1 MTKRISDE
9 MKKLIAVGLIFIALS
24 FCAVYTSVRIGA
36 ESAMAEITE
45 FTMAEADYHQRISTQ
60 LEAINLN
67 LSTIADSLSSG
78 NESVQ
83 TTLEETMDQMTA
95 MNAVFLDYG
104 RRMGILVQEG
114 ADV

>member
-9 MKKLIAVGLIFIALS
+9 GKKLIAIGLIFISFS

-36 ESAMAEITE
+36 EAALSEITE
-45 FTMAEADYHQRISTQ
+45 FTATEADYHQRISAQ
-60 LEAINLN
+60 LETINMN
-67 LSTIADSLSSG
+67 LDAIADSLSSG
-78 NESVQ
+78 TENIQ

-104 RRMGILVQEG
+104 RRMGILVHGES
-114 ADV
+114 DV